1 MGVVLVG
8 AVGGVQFLSIL
19 FFFCLGLGSVKRD
32 AVGQT
37 NARKRL
43 KDGHHPE
50 ILGHLI

>member
-1 MGVVLVG
+1 MNGSCLGRCGRWGTVFVY
-8 AVGGVQFLSIL
+8 FC

-43 KDGHHPE
+43 KDGHHPKF
-50 ILGHLI
+50 